1 MANCLRPGPQSP
13 WSTGLVTFR
22 NVQEPQPLCGGE
34 LLRAENAEAT
44 GRQTLTL
51 MLLLYGSDNP
61 ESADFVL
68 PV

>member
-1 MANCLRPGPQSP
+1 VEHLDGSFQDADEGFRVQIRRCSGP
-13 WSTGLVTFR
+13 
-22 NVQEPQPLCGGE
+22 GE
-34 LLRAENAEAT
+34 LLRAENADAT